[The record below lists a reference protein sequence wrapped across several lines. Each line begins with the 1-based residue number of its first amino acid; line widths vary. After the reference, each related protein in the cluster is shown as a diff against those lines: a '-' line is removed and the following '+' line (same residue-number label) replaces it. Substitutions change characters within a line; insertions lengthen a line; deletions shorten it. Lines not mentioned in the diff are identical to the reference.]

1 MDMPFF
7 ELFIHAAHAAE
18 AVHETA
24 EKSSGIAALG
34 VNGTL
39 FVAQLIN
46 FSLVFLV
53 LWRWVFRPIAAH
65 LEERSAKIEQSL
77 QDAAD
82 IRAQKETV
90 ATWKAE
96 QVRDAK
102 KEAADI
108 IGKAKQEAELLRQEV
123 LAKAKVEQGALMT
136 AGQQHLEREQEVVV
150 AEAEKRLAELVVL
163 ATEKVLRE
171 KLNDVQ
177 DKKLVA
183 EAVKAVTTH
192 ANRN

>member
-24 EKSSGIAALG
+24 EKTSGIAALG
-34 VNGTL
+34 VNGAL

-53 LWRWVFRPIAAH
+53 LWRWVFRPITAH
-65 LEERSAKIEQSL
+65 LEERAAKIEQSL
-77 QDAAD
+77 KDAAD
-82 IRAQKETV
+82 IRAQKDSVT
-90 ATWKAE
+90 TWKAE

-102 KEAADI
+102 NEAAHI
-108 IGKAKQEAELLRQEV
+108 VTKAKQEAELLREEV
-123 LAKAKVEQGALMT
+123 LAKAKTEQGLIIA
-136 AGQQHLEREQEVVV
+136 AGQQLLEREQAIVL
-150 AEAEKRLAELVVL
+150 ADAEKRLADLVVL
-163 ATEKVLRE
+163 ATERVLRE
-171 KLNDVQ
+171 KLNDDH

-192 ANRN
+192 THRD